1 MAGPSR
7 HHRCR
12 LFNSLST
19 DQLDRGTLMTAI
31 ELLEREP
38 LASAGRFPG
47 DLLRRLIDLP
57 PRVWAAQ
64 ADLYPRYREVVRAAA
79 AARRELPAEVRV
91 TFWQA
96 LPPQLA
102 EE

>member
-1 MAGPSR
+1 MLGAS
-7 HHRCR
+7 HDRCR
-12 LFNSLST
+12 LFNSLSV
-19 DQLDRGTLMTAI
+19 DRLDRGALRAAI

-38 LASAGRFPG
+38 LASAGEFPG

-64 ADLYPRYREVVRAAA
+64 GDLHQRYREVVRAAA
-79 AARRELPAEVRV
+79 AARRGLPAAARG

-96 LPPQLA
+96 LPDQLA

>member
-1 MAGPSR
+1 MPWPSR
-7 HHRCR
+7 HRCR

-19 DQLDRGTLMTAI
+19 DRLDRGTLMTAI

-38 LASAGRFPG
+38 LASAGEFPG

-57 PRVWAAQ
+57 SRVWAAE
-64 ADLYPRYREVVRAAA
+64 ADLYPRYREVVRTAA
-79 AARRELPAEVRV
+79 AARRELPAAVRGS
-91 TFWQA
+91 FWRA
-96 LPPQLA
+96 LPNQLA

>member
-1 MAGPSR
+1 MLGAS
-7 HHRCR
+7 HDRCR
-12 LFNSLST
+12 LFNSLSV
-19 DQLDRGTLMTAI
+19 DRLDRGALTAAI

-38 LASAGRFPG
+38 LASAGEFPG

-64 ADLYPRYREVVRAAA
+64 GDLHQRFRAAA
-79 AARRELPAEVRV
+79 AARRGLPAAARG

-96 LPPQLA
+96 LPDQLA